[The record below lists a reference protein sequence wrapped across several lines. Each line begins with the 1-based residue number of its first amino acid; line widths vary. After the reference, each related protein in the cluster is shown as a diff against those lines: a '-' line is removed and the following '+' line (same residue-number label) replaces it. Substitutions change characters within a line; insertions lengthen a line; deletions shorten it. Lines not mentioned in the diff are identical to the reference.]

1 MKQNEEQIC
10 VCGHYKKEHILIC
23 QNPMIGKGVGG
34 ICSCSRFI
42 PKVLPAPLKAK
53 EINLDRNY
61 WNTQCN
67 ICLQWFTTW
76 GIHIHKARKHLLK
89 PKRQEEWEIKPEE
102 WGRFI
107 ENRPYFRKMPQ
118 KNWEALKDF
127 IRNLLAKER
136 KEYEKG

>member
-10 VCGHYKKEHILIC
+10 VCGHYKKEHIL
-23 QNPMIGKGVGG
+23 
-34 ICSCSRFI
+34 
-42 PKVLPAPLKAK
+42 K
-53 EINLDRNY
+53 EKYRNY
-61 WNTQCN
+61 WNTKCN

-76 GIHIHKARKHLLK
+76 GIHVHKARKHLLK

-107 ENRPYFRKMPQ
+107 EHRPYFRKMPQ